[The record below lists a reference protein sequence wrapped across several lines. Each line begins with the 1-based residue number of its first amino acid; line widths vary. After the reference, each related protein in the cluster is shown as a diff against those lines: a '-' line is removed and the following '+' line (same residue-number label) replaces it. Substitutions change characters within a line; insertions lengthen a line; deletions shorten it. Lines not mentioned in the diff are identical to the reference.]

1 MKTGNILVIDDDA
14 EIREI
19 VQVLLSSE
27 GYTVETVADGMQAL
41 TMLTEKTFLPDV
53 IILDPP
59 RDGIHPKALPKI
71 LSYGVDHIVYIS
83 CKATSLARDLPAFL
97 AAGYKLEKACCVD
110 QFCQTVHVETVVL
123 LSQLKQKPDD

>member
-1 MKTGNILVIDDDA
+1 MGVSKFVLKLRLYKDEQKSEIFCSSSAFNHFAIAGDVLKVLDD
-14 EIREI
+14 
-19 VQVLLSSE
+19 
-27 GYTVETVADGMQAL
+27 
-41 TMLTEKTFLPDV
+41 LTEKPDV

-97 AAGYKLEKACCVD
+97 AAGYELERACSVD
-110 QFCQTVHVETVVL
+110 QFCETVHVETVVL
-123 LSQLKQKPDD
+123 LQRKNM